1 MATLYI
7 DEYKDIPTLTSWGAM
22 PQAPQAPPL
31 AVQHLTISGS
41 STPSATFNVNTNF
54 VLIHT
59 DAICSIAFSNTST
72 PPTAVGTAQRMN
84 ANETRFYGV
93 RGGGTMA
100 VISNT

>member
-1 MATLYI
+1 MAVLYI

-22 PQAPQAPPL
+22 PQAPKAPPL
-31 AVQHLTISGS
+31 ATQHLTISGS
-41 STPSATFNVNTNF
+41 SAPSAAFNASTNF
-54 VLIHT
+54 VLVHT
-59 DAICSIAFSNTST
+59 DSICSIAFSDTST
-72 PPTAVGTAQRMN
+72 PPTAVTTASRMN